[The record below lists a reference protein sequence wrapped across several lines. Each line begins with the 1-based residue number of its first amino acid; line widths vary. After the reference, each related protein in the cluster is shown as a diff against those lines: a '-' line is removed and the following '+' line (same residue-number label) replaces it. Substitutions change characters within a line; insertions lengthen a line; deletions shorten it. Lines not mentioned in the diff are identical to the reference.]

1 MPRWKISHLNLLKV
15 KANKISAEEANIK
28 YSNWFAT
35 LVDLIKP
42 KNLYVIAGRGTAKST
57 DILAKRTIDVSE
69 DMPRASFAFVG
80 DTYVNLLTNIIPS
93 IMLGWETRMDY
104 HEKRHYVVDE
114 PPPDHWPKP
123 YIKTFNFKHTIST
136 YKGCKYFLTSMDR
149 PSINAGISVVH
160 HFGDEAKYLKEEK
173 LRKLFPTLRGDY
185 RLYQNSHYFMGQ
197 TFCSDMADPAVG
209 EDDWMLRMEKKMDRK
224 QIMLI
229 LQAAIVLNEINLELY
244 AADRDGK
251 DPKKIENIKRIQ
263 GRWEERLKK
272 IRKGSTFFYIVSSF
286 ANADIL
292 TLEYFKNLLST
303 LTFEEFKTAV
313 LSIRKTLEKGGRFYG
328 ALADELFYSDG
339 YNYDYYDHLGLKSN
353 VSQTS
358 EGLKYIQHDKH
369 LEAGLDCGNMMSL
382 VMGQEQGSTY
392 RLLKNIYTVSPEW
405 IRDLSDK
412 FILFFAPHKK
422 KILHLYYDRAAN
434 AYNKAGKDF
443 ASQLKH
449 DLEYDKAGTRTG
461 WIVQLMN
468 IGQANISMS
477 DEFNLMNVMMKK
489 MDKRLPVLLI
499 DKFECK
505 ELKSQMEI
513 TPVSQGSKGEIK
525 KGKKGDKL
533 SFERLPMESTNLTD
547 AMKYLLCRPK
557 WLAIAKHKRALT
569 FSSID
574 IK

>member
-1 MPRWKISHLNLLKV
+1 MINKKISPE
-15 KANKISAEEANIK
+15 KAEIRF
-28 YSNWFAT
+28 SNWIST
-35 LVDLIKP
+35 LIDLIKP
-42 KNLYVIAGRGTAKST
+42 KNLYLFGGRGTSKST
-57 DILAKRTIDVSE
+57 DILAKRTIDVIY
-69 DMPRASFAFVG
+69 DMPRACFAFVA

-93 IMLGWETRMDY
+93 IMLGWESRLKFYEGY
-104 HEKRHYVVDE
+104 HYAVDE

-123 YIKTFNFKHTIST
+123 YIKTFNYKHTIST
-136 YKGCKYFLTSMDR
+136 FNGCKFFLTSLDR
-149 PSINAGISVVH
+149 PSANAGISVVH
-160 HFGDEAKYLKEEK
+160 HFGDEAKYLREDK

-185 RLYQNSHYFMGQ
+185 MLYGNSHYFMGQ

-209 EDDWMLRMEKKMDRK
+209 EDDWMLRMEKEMDK
-224 QIMLI
+224 EQIMMI
-229 LQAAIVLNEINLELY
+229 LQAAVILNEINLELFTEENE
-244 AADRDGK
+244 GK
-251 DPKKIENIKRIQ
+251 DPGKIERIKRKQ
-263 GRWEERLKK
+263 LRWEERLKK
-272 IRKGSTFFYIVSSF
+272 IRRNSTFFYIVSSF

-292 TLEYFKNLLST
+292 TLEYFTNLLAS

-313 LSIRKTLEKGGRFYG
+313 LSIRKTLEKGARFYG
-328 ALADELFYSDG
+328 ALSDEHFYSDG
-339 YNYDYYDHLGLKSN
+339 YNYDFYDQRGLKSN
-353 VSQTS
+353 MSQTS

-382 VMGQEQGSTY
+382 VIGQEQVGAY
-392 RLLKNIYTVSPEW
+392 RLLKNIYTISPEW
-405 IRDLSDK
+405 IRDLADK

-449 DLEYDKAGTRTG
+449 DLEYDKTGKRTG
-461 WIVQLMN
+461 WIIQLMN
-468 IGQANISMS
+468 VGQANISMS
-477 DEFNLMNVMMKK
+477 DEFNLMNVIMKK
-489 MDKRLPVLLI
+489 MDKRLPILLI

-533 SFERLPMESTNLTD
+533 SFERLALESTNLTD

-557 WLAIAKHKRALT
+557 WLAIAKHKKALT
-569 FSSID
+569 FSSIE